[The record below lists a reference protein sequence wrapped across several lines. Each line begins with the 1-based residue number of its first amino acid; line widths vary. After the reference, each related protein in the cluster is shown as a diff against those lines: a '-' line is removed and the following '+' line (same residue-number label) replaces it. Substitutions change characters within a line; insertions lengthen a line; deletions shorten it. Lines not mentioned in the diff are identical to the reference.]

1 MRKTVLL
8 AAIWLAAAVGAL
20 AAASVGVSM
29 VGSQVTGDRPAP
41 LSASEVREELR
52 SAASTTIAAAPT
64 GSVPASSAG
73 AGGAD
78 AGDAVGGGAATSTA
92 APPAPTSTVSGPAPS
107 SPTTVA
113 GPATP
118 TASEVRTY
126 HLHGGTATLRFEPA
140 GVTVVAATPEPG
152 FSVSIEP
159 EDGTGVQV
167 DFEGHDH
174 RSRVTGWWA
183 GGPQDETREDD

>member
-52 SAASTTIAAAPT
+52 TASTTTLAAAAPT
-64 GSVPASSAG
+64 GSVTAGSAG
-73 AGGAD
+73 G
-78 AGDAVGGGAATSTA
+78 VGGDPATSTSTST
-92 APPAPTSTVSGPAPS
+92 APTTSTGSGPTPP

-113 GPATP
+113 APPSPA
-118 TASEVRTY
+118 ASEVRTY